1 MVAVR
6 TGKSKSLERVMKS
19 IANGAYVL
27 TRKMAVR
34 RAAALVLA
42 GFLLGGCASS
52 GNPRDPFEPVN
63 RAVYSFNDG
72 FDRAIA
78 KPVAEG
84 YRAVVP
90 DIARSGVTNFFSNL
104 EDVWIMFNNLFQG
117 KVESA
122 LDDMARVLVNSTV
135 GLFGVVDVASDL
147 GISKHNEDFGQTL
160 GRWGVASGP
169 YVVLPFL
176 GSSTLRDALGRGLV
190 DMQGDIVRQLDH
202 VPTRNSLLVTRLINT
217 RANLLDA
224 SRIVEEAALD
234 KYSFTR
240 DAYLQRRESLIYDG
254 NPPRQPSASIDSGE
268 ADTVAHEGSKQV
280 DRSQSAGVDAPSLSS
295 ASVQITSVVK

>member
-1 MVAVR
+1 
-6 TGKSKSLERVMKS
+6 MKS
-19 IANGAYVL
+19 IPNDAY
-27 TRKMAVR
+27 AVAR
-34 RAAALVLA
+34 QMTTGRIAALVLV

-63 RAVYSFNDG
+63 RVVYSINDG
-72 FDRAIA
+72 LDRAIA

-90 DIARSGVTNFFSNL
+90 ELARSGVTNFFSNL
-104 EDVWIMFNNLFQG
+104 EDVWIMLNNLLQG

-160 GRWGVASGP
+160 GRWGVGSGP

-190 DMQGDIVRQLDH
+190 DMQGDIVRQLDR

-240 DAYLQRRESLIYDG
+240 DAYLQRRENLVYDG
-254 NPPRQPSASIDSGE
+254 NPPRQSGALNDGE
-268 ADTVAHEGSKQV
+268 ADAVASEGSAEVAATKSS
-280 DRSQSAGVDAPSLSS
+280 DTDMPLASS
-295 ASVQITSVVK
+295 ATLQITSVVK

>member
-1 MVAVR
+1 MVAVQ
-6 TGKSKSLERVMKS
+6 TGKSEPLERVMKS
-19 IANGAYVL
+19 IVNDAC
-27 TRKMAVR
+27 AVAR
-34 RAAALVLA
+34 QMTTGRIAALVLV

-63 RAVYSFNDG
+63 RVVYSINDG
-72 FDRAIA
+72 LDRAIA

-90 DIARSGVTNFFSNL
+90 ELARSGVTNFFSNI
-104 EDVWIMFNNLFQG
+104 EDVWIMLNNLLQG

-160 GRWGVASGP
+160 GRWGVGSGP

-240 DAYLQRRESLIYDG
+240 DAYLQRRENLVYDG
-254 NPPRQPSASIDSGE
+254 NPPRQSGALSDGE
-268 ADTVAHEGSKQV
+268 ADAVASEGSAEVAATKSSGADMPLV
-280 DRSQSAGVDAPSLSS
+280 TSAT
-295 ASVQITSVVK
+295 VQITSAVK

>member
-1 MVAVR
+1 MVAVQ
-6 TGKSKSLERVMKS
+6 TGKSKPLERVMKS
-19 IANGAYVL
+19 IPNDSC
-27 TRKMAVR
+27 AVAR
-34 RAAALVLA
+34 QMTTGRIAALVLV

-63 RAVYSFNDG
+63 RVVYSINDG

-90 DIARSGVTNFFSNL
+90 ELARSGVTNFFSNL
-104 EDVWIMFNNLFQG
+104 EDVWIMLNNLFQG

-160 GRWGVASGP
+160 GRWGVGSGP

-202 VPTRNSLLVTRLINT
+202 VPTRNSLLVTRLINM

-240 DAYLQRRESLIYDG
+240 DAYLQRRENLVYDG
-254 NPPRQPSASIDSGE
+254 NPPRQSGALNDGE
-268 ADTVAHEGSKQV
+268 ADAVASEGSAEVAATKSS
-280 DRSQSAGVDAPSLSS
+280 DTDMPLASS
-295 ASVQITSVVK
+295 ATVQITSVVK

>member
-1 MVAVR
+1 MVVQ
-6 TGKSKSLERVMKS
+6 TGKSKPLERVMKS
-19 IANGAYVL
+19 IANDACVV
-27 TRKMAVR
+27 TRKLALGRVV
-34 RAAALVLA
+34 ALVLA

-52 GNPRDPFEPVN
+52 GNPRDPLEPVN

-90 DIARSGVTNFFSNL
+90 DLARSGVTNFFSNL

-160 GRWGVASGP
+160 GRWGVGSGP

-176 GSSTLRDALGRGLV
+176 GSSTLRDALGLGLV

-202 VPTRNSLLVTRLINT
+202 VPTRNSLFVTRLINT

-254 NPPRQPSASIDSGE
+254 NPPRQPSALMDGESETVASEGSGE
-268 ADTVAHEGSKQV
+268 VAVLNTTEAAIPPV
-280 DRSQSAGVDAPSLSS
+280 SS
-295 ASVQITSVVK
+295 ATVQITSVVK

>member
-1 MVAVR
+1 MAAMLA
-6 TGKSKSLERVMKS
+6 GKSNFLERVMNS
-19 IANGAYVL
+19 TTNNAGAV
-27 TRKMAVR
+27 VR
-34 RAAALVLA
+34 QDLFRRLSALVLV

-84 YRAVVP
+84 YKAAVP
-90 DIARSGVTNFFSNL
+90 EIARTGVTNFFSNL
-104 EDVWIMFNNLFQG
+104 EDVWILVNNLLQG
-117 KVESA
+117 KVDSA

-135 GLFGVVDVASDL
+135 GLFGLVDVASDL

-176 GSSTLRDALGRGLV
+176 GSSTVRDALSLGLV
-190 DMQGDIVRQLDH
+190 DMQGDIVRQLDN
-202 VPTRNSLLVTRLINT
+202 VPTRNTLLVTRLINT

-234 KYSFTR
+234 KYSFLR
-240 DAYLQRRESLIYDG
+240 DAYLQRRQSLIYDG
-254 NPPRQPSASIDSGE
+254 NPPREPSAAVEGQDGVASEETESIDAPKVSE
-268 ADTVAHEGSKQV
+268 SETLPTSTAAVQV
-280 DRSQSAGVDAPSLSS
+280 
-295 ASVQITSVVK
+295 TSVVK

>member
-1 MVAVR
+1 
-6 TGKSKSLERVMKS
+6 MKS
-19 IANGAYVL
+19 IANNAC
-27 TRKMAVR
+27 AVAR
-34 RAAALVLA
+34 QMTTGRIAALVLV

-63 RAVYSFNDG
+63 RVVYSINDSL
-72 FDRAIA
+72 DRAIA

-90 DIARSGVTNFFSNL
+90 ELARSGVTNFFSNL
-104 EDVWIMFNNLFQG
+104 EDVWIMLNNLLQG

-160 GRWGVASGP
+160 GRWGVGSGP

-190 DMQGDIVRQLDH
+190 DMQGDIVRQLDR

-240 DAYLQRRESLIYDG
+240 DAYLQRRENLIYDG
-254 NPPRQPSASIDSGE
+254 NPPRQSGALNDGE
-268 ADTVAHEGSKQV
+268 ADAVASEGSAEVAATKSS
-280 DRSQSAGVDAPSLSS
+280 DTDMPLATSAT
-295 ASVQITSVVK
+295 VQITSVVK

>member
-1 MVAVR
+1 MVAVQ
-6 TGKSKSLERVMKS
+6 TGKSEPLERVMKS
-19 IANGAYVL
+19 IVNDAC
-27 TRKMAVR
+27 AVAR
-34 RAAALVLA
+34 QMTTGRIAALVLV

-52 GNPRDPFEPVN
+52 GNLRDPFEPVN
-63 RAVYSFNDG
+63 RVVYSITDG
-72 FDRAIA
+72 LDRALA

-90 DIARSGVTNFFSNL
+90 ELARSGVTNFFSNI
-104 EDVWIMFNNLFQG
+104 EDVWIMLNNLLQG

-160 GRWGVASGP
+160 GRWGVGSGP

-240 DAYLQRRESLIYDG
+240 DAYLQRRENLVYDG
-254 NPPRQPSASIDSGE
+254 NPPRQSGALNDGE
-268 ADTVAHEGSKQV
+268 ADAVASEGSAEVAATKSSGADMPLV
-280 DRSQSAGVDAPSLSS
+280 TSAT
-295 ASVQITSVVK
+295 VQITSVVK

>member
-1 MVAVR
+1 MVAVQ
-6 TGKSKSLERVMKS
+6 TGKSEPLERVMKS
-19 IANGAYVL
+19 IVNDAC
-27 TRKMAVR
+27 AVAR
-34 RAAALVLA
+34 QMTTGRIAALVLV

-52 GNPRDPFEPVN
+52 GNLRDPFEPVN
-63 RAVYSFNDG
+63 RVVYSINDG
-72 FDRAIA
+72 LDRAIA

-90 DIARSGVTNFFSNL
+90 ELARSGVTNFFSNI
-104 EDVWIMFNNLFQG
+104 EDVWIMLNNLLQG

-160 GRWGVASGP
+160 GRWGVGSGP

-240 DAYLQRRESLIYDG
+240 DAYLQRRENLVYDG
-254 NPPRQPSASIDSGE
+254 NPPRQSGALNDGE
-268 ADTVAHEGSKQV
+268 ADAVASEGSAEVAATKSSGADMPRV
-280 DRSQSAGVDAPSLSS
+280 TSAT
-295 ASVQITSVVK
+295 VQITSAVK

>member
-1 MVAVR
+1 MVAVQ
-6 TGKSKSLERVMKS
+6 TGKSEPLERVMKS
-19 IANGAYVL
+19 IVNDAC
-27 TRKMAVR
+27 AVAR
-34 RAAALVLA
+34 QMTTGRIAALVLV

-63 RAVYSFNDG
+63 RVVYSINDG
-72 FDRAIA
+72 LDRAIA

-90 DIARSGVTNFFSNL
+90 ELARSGVTNFFSNI
-104 EDVWIMFNNLFQG
+104 EDVWIMLNNLLQG

-160 GRWGVASGP
+160 GRWGVGSGP

-240 DAYLQRRESLIYDG
+240 DAYLQRRENLVYDG
-254 NPPRQPSASIDSGE
+254 NPPRQSGALNDGE
-268 ADTVAHEGSKQV
+268 ADAVASEGSAEVAATKSSGADMPLV
-280 DRSQSAGVDAPSLSS
+280 TSAT
-295 ASVQITSVVK
+295 VQITSAVK

>member
-1 MVAVR
+1 MVAVQ
-6 TGKSKSLERVMKS
+6 TGKSEPLERVMKS
-19 IANGAYVL
+19 IVNDAC
-27 TRKMAVR
+27 AVAR
-34 RAAALVLA
+34 QMTTGRIAALVLV

-63 RAVYSFNDG
+63 RVVYSINDG
-72 FDRAIA
+72 LDRAIA

-90 DIARSGVTNFFSNL
+90 ELARSGVTNFFSNI
-104 EDVWIMFNNLFQG
+104 EDVWIMLNNLLQG

-160 GRWGVASGP
+160 GRWGVGSGP

-240 DAYLQRRESLIYDG
+240 DAYLQRRENLVYDG
-254 NPPRQPSASIDSGE
+254 NPPRQSGALNDGE
-268 ADTVAHEGSKQV
+268 ADAVASEGSAEVAATKSSGADMPRV
-280 DRSQSAGVDAPSLSS
+280 TSAT
-295 ASVQITSVVK
+295 VQITSAVK

>member
-1 MVAVR
+1 MAVMLA
-6 TGKSKSLERVMKS
+6 GKSNFLERVMNS
-19 IANGAYVL
+19 ITNNAGAV
-27 TRKMAVR
+27 VR
-34 RAAALVLA
+34 QDLFRRFSALVLV
-42 GFLLGGCASS
+42 GCLLGGCASS

-84 YRAVVP
+84 YKTAVP
-90 DIARSGVTNFFSNL
+90 EIARTGVTNFFSNI
-104 EDVWIMFNNLFQG
+104 EDVWILVNNLLQG
-117 KVESA
+117 KVDSA

-135 GLFGVVDVASDL
+135 GLFGLVDVASDL

-160 GRWGVASGP
+160 GHWGVASGP

-176 GSSTLRDALGRGLV
+176 GSSTVRDALSLGLV

-202 VPTRNSLLVTRLINT
+202 VPTRNTLLVTRLINT

-234 KYSFTR
+234 KYSFLR
-240 DAYLQRRESLIYDG
+240 DAYLQRRQSLIYDG
-254 NPPRQPSASIDSGE
+254 NPPREPSAALEGQDG
-268 ADTVAHEGSKQV
+268 VASEGS
-280 DRSQSAGVDAPSLSS
+280 DSVDAPKVSEAESLPTST
-295 ASVQITSVVK
+295 AAVQVLSVVK

>member
-1 MVAVR
+1 MVAVQ
-6 TGKSKSLERVMKS
+6 TGKSEPLERVMKS
-19 IANGAYVL
+19 IANDAC
-27 TRKMAVR
+27 AVAR
-34 RAAALVLA
+34 QMTTGRIAALVLV

-63 RAVYSFNDG
+63 RVVYSINDG
-72 FDRAIA
+72 LDRAIA

-90 DIARSGVTNFFSNL
+90 ELARSGVTNFFSNI
-104 EDVWIMFNNLFQG
+104 EDVWIMLNNLLQG

-160 GRWGVASGP
+160 GRWGVGSGP

-240 DAYLQRRESLIYDG
+240 DAYLQRRENLVYDG
-254 NPPRQPSASIDSGE
+254 NPPRQSGALNDGE
-268 ADTVAHEGSKQV
+268 ADAVASEGSAEVAATKSS
-280 DRSQSAGVDAPSLSS
+280 DTDMPLASS
-295 ASVQITSVVK
+295 ATVQITSVVK

>member
-1 MVAVR
+1 MVAVQ
-6 TGKSKSLERVMKS
+6 TGKSEPLERVMKS
-19 IANGAYVL
+19 IVNDAC
-27 TRKMAVR
+27 AVAR
-34 RAAALVLA
+34 QMTTGRIAALVLV

-63 RAVYSFNDG
+63 RVIYSINDG
-72 FDRAIA
+72 LDRAIA

-90 DIARSGVTNFFSNL
+90 ELARSGVTNFFSNI
-104 EDVWIMFNNLFQG
+104 EDVWIMLNNLLQG

-160 GRWGVASGP
+160 GRWGVGSGP

-240 DAYLQRRESLIYDG
+240 DAYLQRRENLVYDG
-254 NPPRQPSASIDSGE
+254 NPPRQSGALSDGE
-268 ADTVAHEGSKQV
+268 ADAVASEGSAEVAATKSSGADMPRV
-280 DRSQSAGVDAPSLSS
+280 TSAT
-295 ASVQITSVVK
+295 VQITSVVK

>member
-1 MVAVR
+1 M
-6 TGKSKSLERVMKS
+6 T
-19 IANGAYVL
+19 VL
-27 TRKMAVR
+27 TGQ
-34 RAAALVLA
+34 LPN
-42 GFLLGGCASS
+42 LLL
-52 GNPRDPFEPVN
+52 RDTGP
-63 RAVYSFNDG
+63 
-72 FDRAIA
+72 
-78 KPVAEG
+78 
-84 YRAVVP
+84 VVP
-90 DIARSGVTNFFSNL
+90 DLARSGVTNFFSNL

-160 GRWGVASGP
+160 GRWGVGSGP

-176 GSSTLRDALGRGLV
+176 GSSTLRDALGLGLV

-202 VPTRNSLLVTRLINT
+202 VPTRNSLFVTRLINT

-254 NPPRQPSASIDSGE
+254 NPPRQPSALMDGESETVASEGSGE
-268 ADTVAHEGSKQV
+268 VAVLNTTEAAIPPV
-280 DRSQSAGVDAPSLSS
+280 SS
-295 ASVQITSVVK
+295 ATVQITSVVK

>member
-1 MVAVR
+1 MVAVQ
-6 TGKSKSLERVMKS
+6 TGKSEPLERVMKS
-19 IANGAYVL
+19 IVNDAC
-27 TRKMAVR
+27 AVAR
-34 RAAALVLA
+34 QMTTGRIAALVLV

-63 RAVYSFNDG
+63 RVVYSINDG
-72 FDRAIA
+72 LDRAIA

-90 DIARSGVTNFFSNL
+90 ELARSGVTNFFSNI
-104 EDVWIMFNNLFQG
+104 EDVWIMLNNLLQG

-160 GRWGVASGP
+160 GRWGVGSGP

-240 DAYLQRRESLIYDG
+240 DAYLQRRENLVYDG
-254 NPPRQPSASIDSGE
+254 NPPRQSGALNDGE
-268 ADTVAHEGSKQV
+268 ADAVASEGSAEVAATKSSGADMPLV
-280 DRSQSAGVDAPSLSS
+280 TSAT
-295 ASVQITSVVK
+295 VQITSVVK

>member
-1 MVAVR
+1 
-6 TGKSKSLERVMKS
+6 MKS
-19 IANGAYVL
+19 IPNDAY
-27 TRKMAVR
+27 AVAR
-34 RAAALVLA
+34 QMTTGRIAALVLV

-63 RAVYSFNDG
+63 RVVYSINDG
-72 FDRAIA
+72 LDRAIA

-90 DIARSGVTNFFSNL
+90 ELARSGVTNFFSNL
-104 EDVWIMFNNLFQG
+104 EDVWIMLNNLLQG

-160 GRWGVASGP
+160 GRWGVGSGP

-240 DAYLQRRESLIYDG
+240 DAYLQRRENLVYDG
-254 NPPRQPSASIDSGE
+254 NPPRQSGALNDGE
-268 ADTVAHEGSKQV
+268 ADAVASEGSAEVAATKSS
-280 DRSQSAGVDAPSLSS
+280 DTDMPLASS
-295 ASVQITSVVK
+295 ATVQITSVVK

>member
-19 IANGAYVL
+19 IANGANVVA
-27 TRKMAVR
+27 RKMAWG
-34 RAAALVLA
+34 RAVALVLA
-42 GFLLGGCASS
+42 GFLLGGCASG

-90 DIARSGVTNFFSNL
+90 EIARSGVTNFFSNL
-104 EDVWIMFNNLFQG
+104 EDVWIMLNNLFQG
-117 KVESA
+117 KVDSA

-160 GRWGVASGP
+160 GRWGVGSGP

-176 GSSTLRDALGRGLV
+176 GSSTVRDALSLGLV

-234 KYSFTR
+234 KYSFIR

-254 NPPRQPSASIDSGE
+254 NPPREPSASIDGE
-268 ADTVAHEGSKQV
+268 QDTVANEGSTEIDTSK
-280 DRSQSAGVDAPSLSS
+280 SAEVDASPLSS

>member
-1 MVAVR
+1 
-6 TGKSKSLERVMKS
+6 MKS
-19 IANGAYVL
+19 IPNDAY
-27 TRKMAVR
+27 AVAR
-34 RAAALVLA
+34 QMTTGRIAALVLV

-63 RAVYSFNDG
+63 RVVYSINDG
-72 FDRAIA
+72 LDRAIA

-90 DIARSGVTNFFSNL
+90 ELARSGVTNFFSNL
-104 EDVWIMFNNLFQG
+104 EDVWIMLNNLLQG

-160 GRWGVASGP
+160 GRWGVGSGP

-240 DAYLQRRESLIYDG
+240 DAYLQRRENLVYDG
-254 NPPRQPSASIDSGE
+254 NPPRQSGALNDGE
-268 ADTVAHEGSKQV
+268 ADAVASEGSAEVAATKSS
-280 DRSQSAGVDAPSLSS
+280 DTDMPLASS
-295 ASVQITSVVK
+295 ATLQITSVVK